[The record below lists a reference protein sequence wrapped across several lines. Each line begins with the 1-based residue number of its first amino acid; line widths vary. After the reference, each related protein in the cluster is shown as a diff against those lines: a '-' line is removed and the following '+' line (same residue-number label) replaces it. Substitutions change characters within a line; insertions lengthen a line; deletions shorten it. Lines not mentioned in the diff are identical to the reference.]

1 MTKDA
6 RMLTGIAWNVV
17 VEYAVLMAATIAML
31 GARVLE
37 MPEGRLEWMASE
49 LAELL
54 MPFIAGTYVN
64 LTIWWQK
71 ELNINIMKAAIV
83 ANALSAMSATTIYKP
98 S

>member
-37 MPEGRLEWMASE
+37 MPEGRLEWMATFNAVYSC
-49 LAELL
+49 
-54 MPFIAGTYVN
+54 
-64 LTIWWQK
+64 
-71 ELNINIMKAAIV
+71 NIRQFNDMVMKAAQCTFGHVSHYNI
-83 ANALSAMSATTIYKP
+83 
-98 S
+98 